1 MKKQQ
6 TRQEESHPTLPSS
19 HISRLDY
26 ILPVLLHSIGYL
38 GGCYL
43 QWICWDLGTTRAVSR
58 YMVESSTVQA
68 AVFVDSLLAF
78 FWGEASVS
86 R

>member
-1 MKKQQ
+1 MKKQR
-6 TRQEESHPTLPSS
+6 TRQEESHPALPSL

-38 GGCYL
+38 SGCYS
-43 QWICWDLGTTRAVSR
+43 QRTCWDLGTTRAVSCHV
-58 YMVESSTVQA
+58 VEPSTVQA
-68 AVFVDSLLAF
+68 AVFVDSLLGF
-78 FWGEASVS
+78 FWGEASTS